1 MKTETKLLAL
11 LATAVCGALQ
21 ASNPAITALYTPD
34 PAPVVA
40 DGKVWLFC
48 DHDEDDSV
56 VFKMKDWLVFSS
68 EDMVNWTYHGAPRSL

>member
-1 MKTETKLLAL
+1 MKTETKMLVL

-40 DGKVWLFC
+40 DGKVWHFC
-48 DHDEDDSV
+48 DHDEDDYV
-56 VFKMKDWLVFSS
+56 VFKMKD
-68 EDMVNWTYHGAPRSL
+68 

>member
-1 MKTETKLLAL
+1 MTWLKRTFGIDKEDDMKTETKLLAL

-40 DGKVWLFC
+40 ATPQAC
-48 DHDEDDSV
+48 PPSV
-56 VFKMKDWLVFSS
+56 NLARSS
-68 EDMVNWTYHGAPRSL
+68 RTLT